1 MMTAK
6 IQAVLLGTAGLMLIS
21 SAFEARAQVTAY
33 PAKGQTP
40 EQQTTDTAACQQFA
54 KSQTGFDPQQALQAN
69 SSQNAQQPTAVRPR
83 KEAKEEK
90 QELAQENKQNTQT
103 QQKLQAYN
111 KAEKVCLQGKGYS
124 VG

>member
-1 MMTAK
+1 MKTAK
-6 IQAVLLGTAGLMLIS
+6 NQAVLWGTASLILIS
-21 SAFEARAQVTAY
+21 SAFEARAQITAY

-69 SSQNAQQPTAVRPR
+69 SSQNTEQATAIRPR
-83 KEAKEEK
+83 KKAKEEQ
-90 QELAQENKQNTQT
+90 QELSQENKQNTQT

-111 KAEKVCLQGKGYS
+111 NAEKVCLQGKGYS